1 MTCRRAARGWLAG
14 ALAAVAAGT
23 APAARLAPAGVVAL
37 VAGLAPVTS
46 GPSAA
51 TAAAPVAGPG
61 AAEIVAAYNRRD
73 FGAPGWRRIVLDLR
87 SGEQVTRSFTVMH
100 LFAPAGEEVRS
111 LVVLEAPPG
120 LRGTDYLLRESP
132 ARPAGMDL
140 FLRLPAGAGRVLRI
154 VPSRFEEGLL
164 GSDFTY
170 SDLRWRIPT
179 RGWRVSL
186 AGRAV
191 VARHGA
197 WVVDLRP
204 ESAEAR
210 QSTLYAVLRHYLAAD
225 APLLLGTDYFTQP
238 GAPPVK
244 RMRTESAA
252 RIGGVWS
259 PLRMVMSLAGGRSS
273 VLTLRDARFG
283 DSRYPGDLFTPER
296 LPSLPDW
303 LAGGNLLPPLGRIR

>member
-1 MTCRRAARGWLAG
+1 MTCQPWRAAVVWLAV
-14 ALAAVAAGT
+14 ALAAGT
-23 APAARLAPAGVVAL
+23 APAALEAPGAGVAPTVRVAPAAM
-37 VAGLAPVTS
+37 
-46 GPSAA
+46 
-51 TAAAPVAGPG
+51 AAPAAGTS

-73 FGAPGWRRIVLDLR
+73 FGAPGWRRIVLELR

-100 LFAPAGEEVRS
+100 FFSLAGEEVRS

-132 ARPAGMDL
+132 GRPAGMDL

-170 SDLRWRIPT
+170 SDLRWRIST
-179 RGWRVSL
+179 RGWRASL

-191 VARHGA
+191 VAQRGA

-204 ESAEAR
+204 ESAETR
-210 QSTLYAVLRHYLAAD
+210 QSSLYAVIRYYLGAD

-244 RMRTESAA
+244 QMRTESAT

-283 DSRYPGDLFTPER
+283 DSRFPGDLFTPER
-296 LPSLPDW
+296 LPALPDW
-303 LAGGNLLPPLGRIR
+303 LAGGNLLPPLGGIQ